1 MLDWFCILTF
11 CSPFR
16 NETKLVRSFSQC
28 LLFSLKRVH
37 GWISSAV
44 VMVIRLLKVEIWC
57 NLQLTDGELY
67 WTLTW
72 QFCFILPGGVLTNVK
87 CSIDLPSIMQEFLE
101 VSQFYS
107 LLGAVIL
114 QDLSISSVKSQTKLP
129 VFQSEIR
136 VNPRLHCTSFPCF
149 ASPHFLLPRLL
160 DHLRFASKCMV
171 KSLDI

>member
-1 MLDWFCILTF
+1 MNQFSCCDGNTTPEGGNTMQSPANGRRVILNSDMT
-11 CSPFR
+11 
-16 NETKLVRSFSQC
+16 V
-28 LLFSLKRVH
+28 LLH
-37 GWISSAV
+37 IAWWSSY
-44 VMVIRLLKVEIWC
+44 
-57 NLQLTDGELY
+57 Q
-67 WTLTW
+67 
-72 QFCFILPGGVLTNVK
+72 NVK

-107 LLGAVIL
+107 LLGAVTL
-114 QDLSISSVKSQTKLP
+114 QDLSISGVKSQTKLP

-160 DHLRFASKCMV
+160 DHLRFASKCKV